1 MLDRLVSIPCRI
13 VERHER
19 AVIAMVGA
27 PSRPVVIPL
36 SGVDFEPVT
45 GSGDDGDSFRASM
58 MLSAAKEIGLV

>member
-1 MLDRLVSIPCRI
+1 MLERLVSIPCRI

-27 PSRPVVIPL
+27 PARPVLIPL
-36 SGVDFEPVT
+36 AGVELEPAADI
-45 GSGDDGDSFRASM
+45 GDDGGSYRASM